1 MMIRCSLSSNLSF
14 QFAVGFAQLNLY
26 RLRWVNDW
34 RLCCSSFSGVVPR
47 QVELHQVAVLADE
60 VGAYAV
66 HSLLADQIRSEATF
80 LQSVRVHL
88 QYREQHRHVG
98 TGDAAAAQIHVLQHC
113 SVAEEGN
120 HHARALYERSSVISD
135 LKEVFND

>member
-1 MMIRCSLSSNLSF
+1 M
-14 QFAVGFAQLNLY
+14 
-26 RLRWVNDW
+26 
-34 RLCCSSFSGVVPR
+34 
-47 QVELHQVAVLADE
+47 AVLADE

-66 HSLLADQIRSEATF
+66 HSLLADEIRSEATF

-88 QYREQHRHVG
+88 QYREQRRHVD

-113 SVAEEGN
+113 SVAEG
-120 HHARALYERSSVISD
+120 HHHTRALYERSSAISD